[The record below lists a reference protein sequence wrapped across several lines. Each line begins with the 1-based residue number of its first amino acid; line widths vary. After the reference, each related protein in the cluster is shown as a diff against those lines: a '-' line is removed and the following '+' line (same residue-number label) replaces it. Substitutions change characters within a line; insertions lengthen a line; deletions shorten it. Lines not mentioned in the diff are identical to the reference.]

1 MEKILVIGSSGQI
14 GSELVM
20 ALRKKYG
27 NMNVFATDIKQPTAE
42 VRIGGPFQILDVL
55 DYKNLLHFLVRHK
68 ITQVYNLAAV
78 LSGNAEKIPLQAWDI
93 NMKALMNTLEAA
105 RQSDAKKLF
114 WPSSIAVF
122 GPTTPR
128 YNTPQLTVME
138 PNTVYGISK
147 LAGERWG
154 EYYFNKYGIDFR
166 SVRYPGLISYKTEPG
181 GGTTDFAVDIFFE
194 AIKKGKYNCFVKEET
209 ALPMMFMDDAIENTL
224 KLMDAD
230 AKKLSIRSS
239 YNMAGISFTAG
250 ELAAEIKKHKPE
262 FTTTYNPDFRQKI
275 ADSWPA
281 SIDDSVAV
289 KDWGLETKY
298 DLKNMTTLMLE
309 KVGGYLNGHQ
319 SN

>member
-1 MEKILVIGSSGQI
+1 
-14 GSELVM
+14 
-20 ALRKKYG
+20 
-27 NMNVFATDIKQPTAE
+27 
-42 VRIGGPFQILDVL
+42 
-55 DYKNLLHFLVRHK
+55 
-68 ITQVYNLAAV
+68 
-78 LSGNAEKIPLQAWDI
+78 
-93 NMKALMNTLEAA
+93 
-105 RQSDAKKLF
+105 
-114 WPSSIAVF
+114 
-122 GPTTPR
+122 
-128 YNTPQLTVME
+128 ME

-154 EYYFNKYGIDFR
+154 EYYFNKYGIDIR

-224 KLMDAD
+224 KLMEAD
-230 AKKLSIRSS
+230 PKKLSIRSS

-250 ELAAEIKKHKPE
+250 ELAAEIKKHMPG

-309 KVGGYLNGHQ
+309 KVGGYLNGHP